1 MGKPLSMDLRERI
14 IDYVTSGQSSRQAA
28 RVYNVA
34 PSTVVRLVAVYRE
47 TGNIAPK
54 PQGRPPGKFGKTAK
68 HWEFVLEV
76 VQCEPDIT
84 LHEMA
89 SALLDAEGETLS
101 ISSLHNFLQRE
112 GYRYKKR
119 PDRRG
124 AQTRGRRTRPPG
136 LEGGPSAAHALSAVP
151 TGVH

>member
-34 PSTVVRLVAVYRE
+34 PSTVLRLVAAYRK
-47 TGNIAPK
+47 TGDISPK

-68 HWEFVLEV
+68 HRAFLLEM
-76 VQCEPDIT
+76 VQRERDIT
-84 LHEMA
+84 LQEIV
-89 SALLDAEGETLS
+89 SALLYGEGETLS
-101 ISSLHNFLQRE
+101 LSSLHAFLRRE

-119 PDRRG
+119 PDRPGTRARVRTAG
-124 AQTRGRRTRPPG
+124 AAG
-136 LEGGPSAAHALSAVP
+136 LDREAPAAHA
-151 TGVH
+151 